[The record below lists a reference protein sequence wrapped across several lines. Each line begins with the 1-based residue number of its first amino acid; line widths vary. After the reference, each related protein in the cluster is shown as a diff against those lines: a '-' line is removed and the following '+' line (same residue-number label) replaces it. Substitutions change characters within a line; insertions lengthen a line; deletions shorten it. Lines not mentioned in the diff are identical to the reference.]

1 MSTRYNKSPYT
12 ARSMLRSSPLRR
24 TTVKHICWRIQKEI
38 QKICSTKFGD
48 SVLRDTSVA
57 AVTRF
62 SWKPLLE
69 ELKEHAPTL
78 YAIIRAA
85 LRRAKRKVEHS
96 AIGIV
101 ASTILKLRNRKLS
114 QPQAVI
120 STLLYGGHCSKQ
132 VSKHACTYVKFFV
145 GIK

>member
-1 MSTRYNKSPYT
+1 M
-12 ARSMLRSSPLRR
+12 
-24 TTVKHICWRIQKEI
+24 KHICWRIQKEI

-48 SVLRDTSVA
+48 SVLCDTSMA
-57 AVTRF
+57 AVTGF

-85 LRRAKRKVEHS
+85 LRRAKGKVEHS

-132 VSKHACTYVKFFV
+132 VSKFPCMHVHMYSVTTYSQIFV